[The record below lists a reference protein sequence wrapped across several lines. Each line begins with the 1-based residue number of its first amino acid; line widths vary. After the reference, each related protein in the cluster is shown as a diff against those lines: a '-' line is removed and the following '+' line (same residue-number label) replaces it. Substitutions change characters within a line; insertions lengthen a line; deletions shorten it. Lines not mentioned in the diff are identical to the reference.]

1 MKKILLIL
9 SVFLV
14 FVSVYSFKTI
24 HENKINSEVN
34 FYNGSLKEAVIK
46 AKKEKK
52 MIFLDVYATW
62 CGPCKLLKKTTF
74 KDPELSDYL
83 NKKFISLEI
92 NGEEG
97 EGKEIVQKYQL
108 KGYPSFLFID
118 TNGNIVNKTLGYYD
132 GKQLLEIV
140 KEIK

>member
-74 KDPELSDYL
+74 KDPELSEYL

-108 KGYPSFLFID
+108 KGYPSLLFID

>member
-74 KDPELSDYL
+74 KDPELSEYL

-92 NGEEG
+92 NGEED

-108 KGYPSFLFID
+108 KGYPSLLFID

>member
-52 MIFLDVYATW
+52 MIFLDIYATW

-108 KGYPSFLFID
+108 KGYPSLLFID

>member
-1 MKKILLIL
+1 MLI
-9 SVFLV
+9 V
-14 FVSVYSFKTI
+14 FVSAYSFRTTS
-24 HENKINSEVN
+24 ENKINSEVN
-34 FYNGSLKEAVIK
+34 FYNGSLKEAMVK

-52 MIFLDVYATW
+52 IIFLDVYATW

-74 KDPELSDYL
+74 KDPELSDYF

-97 EGKEIVQKYQL
+97 EGKEIVRKYQL
-108 KGYPSFLFID
+108 KGYPSLLFID
-118 TNGNIVNKTLGYYD
+118 ANGNLVNKTLGYYD

-140 KEIK
+140 KGIK